1 MKELGWDRNTHP
13 QERPQRAAAE
23 NDPEAGDD
31 GSRDA
36 YQYLIQRLSEV
47 LPDIADQVRQETG
60 RGRVIAGSKLPTSD
74 REVRE
79 TRMEQANAGRI
90 GKSDILSGRL

>member
-1 MKELGWDRNTHP
+1 M
-13 QERPQRAAAE
+13 
-23 NDPEAGDD
+23 D
-31 GSRDA
+31 GSGDA

-47 LPDIADQVRQETG
+47 LPDIAAQVRQETG
-60 RGRVIAGSKLPTSD
+60 RGRVISGSKLPTSD

-90 GKSDILSGRL
+90 GKVTYCQSITVMTRVSPS